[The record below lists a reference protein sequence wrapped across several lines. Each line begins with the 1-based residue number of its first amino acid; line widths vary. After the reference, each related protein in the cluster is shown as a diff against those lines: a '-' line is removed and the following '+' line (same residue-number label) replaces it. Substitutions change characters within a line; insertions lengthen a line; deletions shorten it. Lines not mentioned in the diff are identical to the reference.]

1 MASLFANALAQ
12 LDTAAAQLKL
22 APDILKLLQNPQRTI
37 TANLP
42 LVRDDGTLMV
52 LPAYRVHYSNARGP
66 YKGGIRFLPTVTL
79 DEVQSLAFWMT
90 MKCAVVNIPFGGGKG
105 GVAVDPKLLSNQE
118 KERLSRRYAR
128 AFADVLGPK
137 RDVPGPD
144 VGTDAAV
151 MDWIAD
157 EYGKILGHP
166 EPAAVTGKSLAAGG
180 SRGRETATGRGGYIV
195 LEQLRQQ
202 RKIPPERMRLLVQ
215 GFGNVGMH
223 FCRIASRAGYP
234 ISGVADSR
242 TAILATKGHTLDY
255 ATIANAKRDYGT
267 VDPCRCLATKRK
279 ICRCPDHRHVT
290 MEDLLAAD
298 CDVLC
303 TAALENQLTKRN
315 AANIKAKIVL
325 ELANGPTAPEADII
339 FARRKI
345 TVVPDILANA
355 GGVAVSYFEWLQNL
369 RGESWTESQ
378 VKQQLQ
384 PLMET
389 AAAAVANTARK
400 HKVTLRTAA
409 FMLALTR
416 LAEAINGTRQA
427 EKDKLPAAV

>member
-1 MASLFANALAQ
+1 MPKLFNNALAQ
-12 LDTAAAQLKL
+12 LETAAAHLKL
-22 APDILKLLQNPQRTI
+22 APDILARLRQPQRTV

-42 LVRDDGTLMV
+42 LGRDDGTLTV
-52 LPAYRVHYSNARGP
+52 VAAYRVQYSNARGP

-105 GVAVDPKLLSNQE
+105 GVAIDPKRLSTAE
-118 KERLSRRYAR
+118 KERVSRLYAR

-151 MDWIAD
+151 MDWICD
-157 EYGKILGHP
+157 EYGKIAGHP

-202 RKIPPERMRLLVQ
+202 RKIPPERMRLVVQ

-223 FCRIASRAGYP
+223 FARLASRAGYP
-234 ISGVADSR
+234 LLGVADSR
-242 TAILATKGHTLDY
+242 VAILATPGHTLDY
-255 ATIANAKRDYGT
+255 ATIANAKRDYGS

-290 MEDLLAAD
+290 TQQLLTAD

-315 AANIKAKIVL
+315 AAKIKATIVL
-325 ELANGPTAPEADII
+325 ELANGPTAPEADIV

-355 GGVAVSYFEWLQNL
+355 GGVAVSYFEWQQNL

-389 AAAAVANTARK
+389 AAAAVAETARK
-400 HKVTLRTAA
+400 HNVSLRTAA

-416 LAEAINGTRQA
+416 LTEAINGTRQA
-427 EKDKLPAAV
+427 EKG